1 MAFINPNTISSI
13 TREEFEELKNRVNE
27 MSIELNNIKNSTIS
41 SNTSLANDNSNQ
53 TIEETI
59 MDSSNK
65 FNIENVYEVRNDINI
80 GNAKL
85 NGIPRIEYF
94 QLSQNKTELKEEIA
108 KNVEVKTDE
117 SNIIDLAD
125 ILDSKPVN
133 TKSTY
138 RVENIPTTAKTSS
151 GHRATL
157 IEESKL
163 NHLKE
168 DYYGDIKKIAV

>member
-27 MSIELNNIKNSTIS
+27 MSIELNNIKNSVIT
-41 SNTSLANDNSNQ
+41 SNTYVANDNLTQSV
-53 TIEETI
+53 EETI
-59 MDSSNK
+59 IDSSNEFGAGK
-65 FNIENVYEVRNDINI
+65 VYQVRNDIVI

-94 QLSQNKTELKEEIA
+94 KLSKEKEEVTQ
-108 KNVEVKTDE
+108 NVMAETNE
-117 SNIIDLAD
+117 SNIIDLSD

-138 RVENIPTTAKTSS
+138 RVENIPTVAKTSS

-157 IEESKL
+157 IEESKI
-163 NHLKE
+163 NRLKE
-168 DYYGDIKKIAV
+168 DYYGDIKKIAA